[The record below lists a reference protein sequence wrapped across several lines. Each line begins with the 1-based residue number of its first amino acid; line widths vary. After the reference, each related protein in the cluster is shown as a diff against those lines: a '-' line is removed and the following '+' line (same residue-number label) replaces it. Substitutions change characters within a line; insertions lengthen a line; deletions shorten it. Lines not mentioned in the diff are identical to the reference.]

1 MMRSMQS
8 AVTGLRA
15 QQTAMDVIGNNIAN
29 VNTVGFKASLAE
41 FSDLFYQTLN
51 SGNETVAPSQ
61 VGYGAQMS
69 NVSKNM
75 TSVGAQTTDNPTD
88 LYLDGEG
95 FFGVT
100 ADPNGKTP
108 QYFTRVGNFSF
119 NTQGYLVD
127 KATGFYVMGY
137 DASAVAPNPKMSPI
151 KINTNTI
158 AGSPT
163 TYTNV
168 IKLVPTGGGAA
179 IDIDDSGTFAGLTDV
194 SINSDG
200 SITAK
205 VNNTTGKLYIGGT
218 HGSAGA
224 DGQKLQIGLSTFLN
238 SSGLA
243 QVGNNFY
250 VATESSGAANETTP
264 GTNNNTQIRTG
275 ELEMSNVDVAKE
287 FTNMIQT
294 QRGFQANSR
303 IITVSDSMLEEL
315 VNLKRS

>member
-15 QQTAMDVIGNNIAN
+15 QQTAMDTIGNNIAN
-29 VNTVGFKASLAE
+29 VNTAGFKASLTE

-51 SGNETVAPSQ
+51 SGNETIAPSQ
-61 VGYGAQMS
+61 VGYGAQVS

-75 TSVGAQTTDNPTD
+75 SSVGAQTTDNPTD

-100 ADPNGKTP
+100 SDPTGNTP
-108 QYFTRVGNFSF
+108 QYYTRVGNFSF

-127 KATGFYVMGY
+127 KATGYYVMGY
-137 DASAVAPNPKMSPI
+137 DAGATPPKMSPI
-151 KINTNTI
+151 QINSNT
-158 AGSPT
+158 T
-163 TYTNV
+163 TGNV
-168 IKLVPTGGGAA
+168 IKLVPTGGGTS
-179 IDIDDSGTFAGLTDV
+179 IDINTGSGTFASLSDV

-205 VNNTTGKLYIGGT
+205 SGNTTGKLYIGGT
-218 HGSAGA
+218 TVAPLT
-224 DGQKLQIGLSTFLN
+224 DGRELKIGLSTFLN
-238 SSGLA
+238 SSGLS

-250 VATESSGAANETTP
+250 AATESSGAANETTA
-264 GTNNNTQIRTG
+264 GTTNNTRIISG